1 MEYDYEYGDADY
13 KEADSVTGTPTV
25 AEETVA
31 QTEVNTRGWGP
42 AVRLP
47 VAPLQ
52 PPEACEPVTVFLW
65 QPLSRGHHA
74 GSLCLSLPGTQPFPP
89 FSLDIYVFHSA
100 SPRAFQKKK
109 SHFQQKTRT
118 VATSSKEKPQKFT
131 PPKSDR
137 FASKKKKSYRAA
149 ATARLGVQVA
159 KPEQSRSVL
168 DPQDDL

>member
-1 MEYDYEYGDADY
+1 MAG
-13 KEADSVTGTPTV
+13 
-25 AEETVA
+25 
-31 QTEVNTRGWGP
+31 
-42 AVRLP
+42 
-47 VAPLQ
+47 APLFVSLWPPFQ
-52 PPEACEPVTVFLW
+52 PPESCEPVTGF
-65 QPLSRGHHA
+65 PLAAAVPRA
-74 GSLCLSLPGTQPFPP
+74 PCRFAVPLLPLTQPFPP
-89 FSLDIYVFHSA
+89 FSLYIYVFHSA
-100 SPRAFQKKK
+100 SPHAFQKKK